1 MPNPLPTNLP
11 PPRFRRDSDEEAE
24 ERGHRR
30 YVCRK
35 HKTSGWTDD
44 SGFPECCYGD
54 MEREAIFGKEDEDE

>member
-1 MPNPLPTNLP
+1 MPY
-11 PPRFRRDSDEEAE
+11 SDVEAE

-44 SGFPECCYGD
+44 SGVPECCYGD
-54 MEREAIFGKEDEDE
+54 MDAAAWGEAEKET

>member
-1 MPNPLPTNLP
+1 MSWIDGPS
-11 PPRFRRDSDEEAE
+11 FRRDTDQEAE

-44 SGFPECCYGD
+44 SGVPECCYGD
-54 MEREAIFGKEDEDE
+54 REAERNQEEEHEG